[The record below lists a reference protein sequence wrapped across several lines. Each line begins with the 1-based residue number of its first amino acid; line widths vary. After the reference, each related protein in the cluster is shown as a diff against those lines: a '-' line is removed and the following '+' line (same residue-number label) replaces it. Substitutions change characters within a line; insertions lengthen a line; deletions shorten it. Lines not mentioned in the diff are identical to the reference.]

1 MRVTSK
7 LAKTER
13 KRQDSSVRHAAKRG
27 RTTKVTRIRG
37 PIHPQSSDLTT
48 AVEAGS
54 AKHLIWRQ
62 DQAKLTSRRRPL
74 GECRFKAEAAA
85 TPNENER
92 ISHFAQMSLEGAFEG
107 AKRMKQKFPNENSID
122 DFISRLGQY
131 AAKANQEH
139 NGRETAPDIM
149 VGETNG
155 DKIGCYLLWFVK
167 KGETERSY
175 HSVATSLDRLKEDY
189 VHFFEQIVEQ
199 KKEILRQLPD
209 RRPASETRRTSDGG
223 LKIPTSDLIRNQH
236 EHDLKVAEN
245 CLKNTFFIEKYLDSE
260 AGKKPFIEIGGMEI
274 WIGTGVRPRQKMNGE
289 YVE

>member
-1 MRVTSK
+1 MHDHWYVRRVVMQKGQVVFGFIRHYSQGNK
-7 LAKTER
+7 FIDRLAAEIGVDDKIYKAALTEMNLNF
-13 KRQDSSVRHAAKRG
+13 AAFNG
-27 RTTKVTRIRG
+27 M
-37 PIHPQSSDLTT
+37 
-48 AVEAGS
+48 
-54 AKHLIWRQ
+54 
-62 DQAKLTSRRRPL
+62 
-74 GECRFKAEAAA
+74 FKAEAAT

-139 NGRETAPDIM
+139 NGREAAPDIM

-274 WIGTGVRPRQKMNGE
+274 WMGTGVRPRQKMNGE